1 MAEAE
6 RFASDEEDFKAPSKK
21 PLKLS
26 RKKSGERRFDVS
38 TTSEL
43 EEAAKGFVLKT
54 PSVLLIRLSRC
65 LAHGGKNDMAVARV
79 IWSLLG

>member
-21 PLKLS
+21 RLKLS

-43 EEAAKGFVLKT
+43 EEAAKGFC
-54 PSVLLIRLSRC
+54 P
-65 LAHGGKNDMAVARV
+65 KNTQR
-79 IWSLLG
+79 STN